1 MMLESGTI
9 ELDSGTVDIRKT
21 VQVVQQVFS
30 DGPSRTK
37 EPINQ
42 VAVGAVIKNPYVEVF
57 DDQLTILQD
66 LGSYLGDYLMAEA
79 VRLLPGE
86 VKSYGKA
93 GVVGDRGELEH
104 VAAILHPKF
113 GKPTRERVDG
123 ISILPSVKKRGA
135 TGCTLDIPLHH
146 KTAMLVR
153 DYFDSMIVS
162 VHDAPLP
169 DEVLVFLAVAD
180 HGRPHA
186 RMGGLPED
194 QIEVLDGLR

>member
-1 MMLESGTI
+1 MLESGTI
-9 ELDSGTVDIRKT
+9 RLDSGTVDIRKT

-30 DGPSRTK
+30 DGPNRT
-37 EPINQ
+37 EVPVNQ
-42 VAVGAVIKNPYVEVF
+42 VAVGAVVKNPYVDVF
-57 DDQLTILQD
+57 NDQLTILQD

-93 GVVGDRGELEH
+93 GVVGGRGELEH

-113 GKPTRERVDG
+113 GKPTREQVNG
-123 ISILPSVKKRGA
+123 VSILPSVKKRGA
-135 TGCTLDIPLHH
+135 VGCTLDIPLHH

-153 DYFDSMIVS
+153 DFFDSMIVS

-186 RMGGLPED
+186 RMGGLSED
-194 QIEVLDGLR
+194 QIVDMDGLR